1 MSSVFSRAGG
11 DLPTAVSGSGSWVT
25 DSDGNRYLD
34 AAGGAIVVGIGHGVP
49 EIAEA
54 ISAQMKSLAYVH
66 GSTFTTESLEA
77 YASELATVVPIDGA
91 RVFPVSGGSEA
102 METALKM
109 ARAYHLGKGRPER
122 TVIVARGASYHG
134 NTRGA
139 LDVSGR
145 EALRRPYEPWLGQTR
160 RVPGVNEYRCPNP
173 DHPSGCAEWHAGR
186 LEEAIADEGAE
197 RVVAFVAEPIG
208 GAASGA
214 AMPVDGYWDTI
225 SEICRRHD
233 ILIIADE
240 VMTGFGRTGEWFACD
255 HFGLRPDILV
265 AAKGASSGYWPLGVA
280 ISSGEVHDTIAAG
293 GGLVHGF
300 TWSHHPVGAS
310 VGLAVL
316 DRIKKLRLIERAR
329 VQGERVLVGM
339 RAALGDHPR
348 VGDVRGVGL
357 LACVELVADRESRE
371 PFPRSA
377 QITEA
382 MLTRARELG
391 LLLYPSTGNADGDNG
406 DYLLIGPPLTVSDD
420 EVDLIVDRM
429 ASTLAALK

>member
-1 MSSVFSRAGG
+1 MFSRAE
-11 DLPTAVSGSGSWVT
+11 DHLPTAVSANGSWVT
-25 DSDGNRYLD
+25 DAEGKQYLD
-34 AAGGAIVVGIGHGVP
+34 AAGGAIVVGIGHGVE
-49 EIAEA
+49 EIAETMA
-54 ISAQMKSLAYVH
+54 AQTATLAYVH
-66 GSTFTTESLEA
+66 GSTFTTEALEA
-77 YASELATVVPIDGA
+77 YATELATVVPLDGA

-109 ARAYHLGKGRPER
+109 ARAYHLGKDRPER

-145 EALRRPYEPWLGQTR
+145 EPLRRPYEPWLGQTR

-173 DHPSGCAEWHAGR
+173 EHPSGCAEWHAAR
-186 LEEAIADEGAE
+186 LEETIAEEGPD

-214 AMPVDGYWDTI
+214 AVPPDDYWDRI
-225 SEICRRHD
+225 AEICHNND

-265 AAKGASSGYWPLGVA
+265 AAKGASSGYWPLGLA
-280 ISSGEVHDTIAAG
+280 ISSGAVHDTIVAG
-293 GGLVHGF
+293 GGLIHGF

-316 DRIKKLRLIERAR
+316 DRIRKMRLVDRAR
-329 VQGERVLVGM
+329 VQGKRLLDGLHSSL
-339 RAALGDHPR
+339 ADHPR
-348 VGDVRGVGL
+348 VGDVRGMGL
-357 LACVELVADRESRE
+357 LACVELVEDRNTRD
-371 PFPRSA
+371 PFPRAA
-377 QITEA
+377 QVAE
-382 MLTRARELG
+382 MVLRRARELG
-391 LLLYPSTGNADGDNG
+391 LLLYPSTGNVDGSSG
-406 DYLLIGPPLTVSDD
+406 DYLLIGPPLTVTDD
-420 EVDLIVDRM
+420 EVDLIVDRI
-429 ASTLAALK
+429 SVSLRGLQ